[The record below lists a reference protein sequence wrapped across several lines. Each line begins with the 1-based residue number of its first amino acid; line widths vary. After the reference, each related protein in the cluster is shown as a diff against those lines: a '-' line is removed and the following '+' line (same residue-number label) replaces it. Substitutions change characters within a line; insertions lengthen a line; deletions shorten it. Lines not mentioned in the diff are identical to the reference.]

1 MDTIGG
7 PFGGGGR
14 LSAED
19 IRRIEQH
26 LAGSLPAPEA
36 EAFAQWVAADPA
48 RGRLVAAFAELW
60 RGDGPDAPS
69 FDIHGMWAR
78 MVPRIRER
86 RRVLSLIRRD
96 DRQLRTRG
104 PWSRVP
110 AAAAAAVLIAVLSVA
125 GWLAVR
131 AGPSRERTTSVAMR
145 EFSTRRGQRADLR
158 LDDGTQVVLG
168 AATIVHIPDDYGD
181 RTRDVYLN
189 GEAYFVVR
197 HDAAHPFAVHT
208 GHATIRDIGTQFAVT
223 AYDDA
228 THTEV
233 VVVDGEVSV
242 AHIALR
248 RNDLAIVDSAGQ
260 PAVVRHGV
268 DAAAATGWTE
278 GRLVLEATPFQ
289 EVVAE
294 LSRWYDLDIQ
304 LADPSLGRQ
313 QLTVTFGSEST
324 RQVLD
329 ALAMLTH
336 THYEQHGRTV
346 TFSAIPGT

>member
-1 MDTIGG
+1 METIGG

-19 IRRIEQH
+19 IRRIERH
-26 LAGSLPAPEA
+26 LAGLLSASEA
-36 EAFAQWVAADPA
+36 EAFDQWVAADPA
-48 RGRLVAAFAELW
+48 RGRLVAAFAELS
-60 RGDGPDAPS
+60 RGGGADAPS

-86 RRVLSLIRRD
+86 RRTLSLIRQD
-96 DRQLRTRG
+96 DRHLRSRR
-104 PWSRVP
+104 PWSRLPV
-110 AAAAAAVLIAVLSVA
+110 AAAAALLIAVLGVA
-125 GWLAVR
+125 GRLALR
-131 AGPSRERTTSVAMR
+131 AAPSRQRTTSVAMR

-168 AATIVHIPDDYGD
+168 AATTVHIPDNYGD
-181 RTRDVYLN
+181 RTRDIYLT

-208 GHATIRDIGTQFAVT
+208 GHATVRDIGTQFAVT
-223 AYDDA
+223 AYGDA

-242 AHIALR
+242 AHVALR
-248 RNDLAIVDSAGQ
+248 RNDLAIVDSTGQ
-260 PAVVRHGV
+260 SAVVRHGV
-268 DAAAATGWTE
+268 NASAAIGWTE
-278 GRLVLEATPFQ
+278 GRLALEATPFQ

-304 LADPSLGRQ
+304 LADPALGRQ

-336 THYEQHGRTV
+336 TRYEQHGRTV
-346 TFSAIPGT
+346 TFSAILGT